1 VLLLLLLLLLLL
13 PEVII
18 ALDCFG
24 VEWGIQQRLVNVRE
38 GKRMKLAQARAT
50 MFM

>member
-1 VLLLLLLLLLLL
+1 VLLLLLL

-18 ALDCFG
+18 AVDCFG

-38 GKRMKLAQARAT
+38 GKRMKLAEAGAT

>member
-1 VLLLLLLLLLLL
+1 VLLLLLLLL

-18 ALDCFG
+18 AVDCFG

-38 GKRMKLAQARAT
+38 GKRMEIVQATAT